1 MRCFEAVEPISA
13 IIGNNFLTK
22 NIAFLIQIPIPPS
35 PFPGSHAWETAG
47 KGAKVTIDFILFT

>member
-1 MRCFEAVEPISA
+1 MGSSA

>member
-1 MRCFEAVEPISA
+1 MLASA